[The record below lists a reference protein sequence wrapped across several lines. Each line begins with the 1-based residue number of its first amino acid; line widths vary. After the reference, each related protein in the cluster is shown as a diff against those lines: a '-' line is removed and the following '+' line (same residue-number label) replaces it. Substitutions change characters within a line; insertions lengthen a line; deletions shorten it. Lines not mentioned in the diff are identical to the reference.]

1 MPIIVKQRI
10 IGTLQGKNPA
20 LLQGTYVSRL
30 SKASDWLILTPN
42 VLKGFKMKPKLI
54 IVGAA
59 GRMGRR
65 IMYLAGQ
72 SQKFDIIGT
81 IEDKNC
87 PEIGKDLEQTG
98 LKISSEFPAK
108 ADVVIDFSLPAAF
121 NGTVNYC
128 LNNNCAL
135 VLGTTGLSVEQI
147 KKIDDAAKKIPVIQ
161 ATNMSVGMNL
171 LFELAG
177 TVAQK
182 LGDEYD
188 IEIAEAHH
196 RFKKDSPSGSAMTL
210 AERIAAATNKKFPD
224 CLDIGRKG
232 KDVPRKKGS
241 IGIQA
246 TRLGD
251 TVGEHSVMF
260 GTLGETV
267 TISHSAHSRDTFA
280 SGAIRAALWLVGK
293 NAGRYSMADVLG
305 LK

>member
-1 MPIIVKQRI
+1 M
-10 IGTLQGKNPA
+10 N
-20 LLQGTYVSRL
+20 
-30 SKASDWLILTPN
+30 
-42 VLKGFKMKPKLI
+42 PKLI

-65 IMYLAGQ
+65 ITALALE
-72 SQKFDIIGT
+72 SKKFDIIGT

-87 PEIGKDLEQTG
+87 PEISKDLEHAG
-98 LKISSEFPAK
+98 LKITSEFPPK
-108 ADVVIDFSLPAAF
+108 ADIVIDFSLPAAF
-121 NGTVNYC
+121 NGTLNYC
-128 LNNNCAL
+128 LKNNCSL
-135 VLGTTGLSVEQI
+135 VMGTTGLSAEQI

-171 LFELAG
+171 LFETVGQLAK
-177 TVAQK
+177 K
-182 LGDEYD
+182 LGDDYD
-188 IEIAEAHH
+188 IEIVEAHH

-210 AERIAAATNKKFPD
+210 AEKIAAATNKKFPD

-232 KDVPRKKGS
+232 KEVLRKKGT

-246 TRLGD
+246 IRLGD

-280 SGAIRAALWLVGK
+280 AGAIRAAQWLVGK
-293 NAGRYSMADVLG
+293 KPARYSMADVLG